1 MGCDEISKLS
11 IRLRNVVLATLTVL
25 QIFNNI
31 MLFRSSAL
39 KSFWKRDIVQI
50 EMEKIHPH
58 NEVLFCIQFGASSIW
73 SWIWRI
79 NVIQRRLCYIILI
92 SIYHWHRTS
101 NILFITHER
110 NWSWERKRPTRWKC
124 EFAYMLPPWYQ
135 NLPLPGYQ
143 NLPLPGYQNLYF
155 PGYQNL
161 HFPGYQNLYF
171 PVYQNLP
178 LPSYQNLHFLGHQN
192 LRSRHATQ
200 KNLSSVLEIVRKQ
213 KQWIL

>member
-50 EMEKIHPH
+50 EMEKIQRH

-79 NVIQRRLCYIILI
+79 NVIQRRLCYIILV

-110 NWSWERKRPTRWKC
+110 NSSWEKKDKPDECASLLVCFLQGIKICFFQGIRICIFQGIKICLFQGIRIFIFQGIKICLFQGIRICIFQGIKICLFQVIKICIFQGIKIYGLVTPRK
-124 EFAYMLPPWYQ
+124 
-135 NLPLPGYQ
+135 N
-143 NLPLPGYQNLYF
+143 N
-155 PGYQNL
+155 
-161 HFPGYQNLYF
+161 
-171 PVYQNLP
+171 
-178 LPSYQNLHFLGHQN
+178 S
-192 LRSRHATQ
+192 
-200 KNLSSVLEIVRKQ
+200 
-213 KQWIL
+213 